1 MSILLPMIRL
11 AIKGY
16 KLRIVI
22 LLILNFLF
30 VTAHALT
37 PTDQKYCAI
46 PKQIK
51 PNMSI
56 GDVFLILGPPHS
68 FGQPPNLN
76 ARSLSGAPKPNVAP
90 QSSISSDTP
99 ETRQRI
105 LASMATDPILGAFI
119 NAPADSQNVLIWNFE
134 NNTLNVSV
142 KVKGP
147 TVTDVKT
154 NFTCP

>member
-1 MSILLPMIRL
+1 MRVLIFT
-11 AIKGY
+11 
-16 KLRIVI
+16 
-22 LLILNFLF
+22 ILNL
-30 VTAHALT
+30 VLTTAYAVT

-46 PKQIK
+46 PQQIK
-51 PNMSI
+51 ANMQI

-76 ARSLSGAPKPNVAP
+76 INSLSSAPKPSVAP
-90 QSSISSDTP
+90 QTNISADTI

-105 LASMATDPILGAFI
+105 LSSMASDPILGAFM
-119 NAPADSQNVLIWNFE
+119 NAPSDSQNVLIWNFE

-142 KVKGP
+142 KVKGT

-154 NFTCP
+154 NITCP